1 MATLNVQ
8 VITRSGL
15 NPSFLPAEAGGDQFA
30 NAGNVFHV
38 AKNDDTVAHTVTYI
52 TTKTEDGLE
61 LANRPVIVPPGEQRW
76 TGGFQKDIY
85 NGPTGNV
92 QVTYDSVTGM
102 TGAAISFTPVI

>member
-1 MATLNVQ
+1 MTTLPIQ
-8 VITRSGL
+8 TITRSGL
-15 NPSFLPAEAGGDQFA
+15 NPSFAPAEAGGDQFA

-38 AKNDDTVAHTVTYI
+38 AKNADAVPHTVTYI

-61 LANRPVIVPPGEQRW
+61 LANRPVIVPPGEERW

-85 NGPTGNV
+85 NDAGNV
-92 QVTYDSVTGM
+92 QVTYDSATGM